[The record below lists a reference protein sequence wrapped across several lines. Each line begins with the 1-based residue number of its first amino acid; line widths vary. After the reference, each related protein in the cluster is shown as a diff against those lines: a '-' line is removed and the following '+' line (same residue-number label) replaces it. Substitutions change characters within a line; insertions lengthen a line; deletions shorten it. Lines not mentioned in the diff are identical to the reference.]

1 MAHRLLLVDDEA
13 HNRKLL
19 RMVLRQGEYDFSEAE
34 NGSQALEILQ
44 KERIDLVLLDLMM
57 PSPNGFDVLLA
68 VKKNDRN
75 RDIPVIVASASTA
88 PEDVERSLTLGA
100 ADYFMKP
107 LTEWDIRFQLPIKV
121 RNALAVNQAS
131 EERLRAERMKAVS
144 AMAVALNHE
153 INNPLQVI
161 QGNAQLLFVH
171 PGLPPETR
179 EKISRIRAATETIA
193 GLTHRIAA
201 LKDIVTV
208 EYPAG
213 NRTTVPM
220 VNFKASTD
228 ATGKEDSS
236 KADTIPPMEGIERLT
251 TEPLGANPNEVPK
264 LKLPESDKSSRGGG
278 SSTGR

>member
-1 MAHRLLLVDDEA
+1 MPHHLLLVDDEA

-19 RMVLRQGEYDFSEAE
+19 RMVLRQGDYVFSEAE
-34 NGSQALEILQ
+34 NGNQALEILE
-44 KERIDLVLLDLMM
+44 KEKIDLILLDLMM

-68 VKKNDRN
+68 VKKSDRL
-75 RDIPVIVASASTA
+75 RDIPVLVASASTA
-88 PEDVERSLTLGA
+88 PNDVERSLTLGA

-121 RNALAVNQAS
+121 RNALSVNQAS
-131 EERLRAERMKAVS
+131 EERLRAERLKAVS

-179 EKISRIRAATETIA
+179 DKVARIRAATETIA
-193 GLTHRIAA
+193 GLTQRIAA
-201 LKDIVTV
+201 LRDIVTV
-208 EYPAG
+208 DYPAG

-220 VNFKASTD
+220 VNFKASAEVGQGKETGAGD
-228 ATGKEDSS
+228 GAGPAGASGANTGSPATGE
-236 KADTIPPMEGIERLT
+236 
-251 TEPLGANPNEVPK
+251 N
-264 LKLPESDKSSRGGG
+264 LKSPESDRSSHK
-278 SSTGR
+278 

>member
-1 MAHRLLLVDDEA
+1 MTHRLLVVDDEA

-19 RMVLRQGEYDFSEAE
+19 RMVLRQGEYAFSEAE
-34 NGSQALEILQ
+34 NGTQALEILQ
-44 KERIDLVLLDLMM
+44 KERIDLILLDLMM
-57 PSPNGFDVLLA
+57 PSPNGFDILLA
-68 VKKNDRN
+68 VKKSDRL

-179 EKISRIRAATETIA
+179 DKVARIRAATETIA

-201 LKDIVTV
+201 LKDVVTV
-208 EYPAG
+208 DYPAG

-220 VNFKASTD
+220 VNFKASSGAAGETGAD
-228 ATGKEDSS
+228 AGTK
-236 KADTIPPMEGIERLT
+236 PMVEPLE
-251 TEPLGANPNEVPK
+251 TEPLGANPNDVPM
-264 LKLPESDKSSRGGG
+264 LKLPESDRSNPKLG
-278 SSTGR
+278 S

>member
-1 MAHRLLLVDDEA
+1 
-13 HNRKLL
+13 
-19 RMVLRQGEYDFSEAE
+19 MVLRQGDYEFTEAD
-34 NGSQALEILQ
+34 NGTQALHAL
-44 KERIDLVLLDLMM
+44 ERTAVHLVLLDLMM

-68 VKKNDRN
+68 MRKDERW
-75 RDIPVIVASASTA
+75 REIPVIVASASTA

-100 ADYFMKP
+100 SDYFMKP

-121 RNALAVNQAS
+121 RNALSAQRAS

-161 QGNAQLLFVH
+161 QGNAQLLYVH
-171 PGLPPETR
+171 PGLSPESR
-179 EKISRIRAATETIA
+179 EKVARIRAATETIA

-201 LKDIVTV
+201 LRDVVTV

-220 VNFKASTD
+220 VNFRASSDGTGDGATVADGSTPGGD
-228 ATGKEDSS
+228 AEGRT
-236 KADTIPPMEGIERLT
+236 ADGGAGEPGSGGIR
-251 TEPLGANPNEVPK
+251 
-264 LKLPESDKSSRGGG
+264 SRE
-278 SSTGR
+278 

>member
-1 MAHRLLLVDDEA
+1 MAPHLLLVDDEA

-19 RMVLRQGEYDFSEAE
+19 RMVLRQGDYEFTEAD
-34 NGSQALEILQ
+34 NGAHALEALDRTEIH
-44 KERIDLVLLDLMM
+44 LVLLDLMM

-68 VKKNDRN
+68 MRKDDRWKE
-75 RDIPVIVASASTA
+75 IPVIVASASTA

-100 ADYFMKP
+100 SDYFMKP

-121 RNALAVNQAS
+121 RNALAAQRAS

-161 QGNAQLLFVH
+161 QGNAQLLYVH
-171 PGLPPETR
+171 PALSPESR
-179 EKISRIRAATETIA
+179 EKVARIRAATETIA

-201 LKDIVTV
+201 LRDVVTV

-220 VNFKASTD
+220 VSLRESPGAAAPG
-228 ATGKEDSS
+228 ATGASIPGAIGGPDI
-236 KADTIPPMEGIERLT
+236 ADPAAEGLAPDGGVEN
-251 TEPLGANPNEVPK
+251 GA
-264 LKLPESDKSSRGGG
+264 
-278 SSTGR
+278 

>member
-1 MAHRLLLVDDEA
+1 MAPHLLLVDDEA

-19 RMVLRQGEYDFSEAE
+19 RMVLRQGDYEFTEAD
-34 NGSQALEILQ
+34 NGAHALEALD
-44 KERIDLVLLDLMM
+44 RSAVHLVLLDLMM

-68 VKKNDRN
+68 MRKDERWKE
-75 RDIPVIVASASTA
+75 IPVIVASASTA

-100 ADYFMKP
+100 SDYFMKP

-121 RNALAVNQAS
+121 RNALSTQRAS

-161 QGNAQLLFVH
+161 QGNAQLLYVH
-171 PGLPPETR
+171 PGLSPESR
-179 EKISRIRAATETIA
+179 EKVARIRAATETIA

-201 LKDIVTV
+201 LRDVVTV

-220 VNFKASTD
+220 VSLRESPGAAAPSAAGASLPGAAGGPGASD
-228 ATGKEDSS
+228 PA
-236 KADTIPPMEGIERLT
+236 PEGLASDGGVEN
-251 TEPLGANPNEVPK
+251 GA
-264 LKLPESDKSSRGGG
+264 
-278 SSTGR
+278 

>member
-19 RMVLRQGEYDFSEAE
+19 RMVLRQGEYEFFEAE
-34 NGSQALEILQ
+34 NGTQALEILQ

-57 PSPNGFDVLLA
+57 PSPNGFDVLLS
-68 VKKNDRN
+68 VKKNDRQ

-131 EERLRAERMKAVS
+131 EERLRAERLKAVS

-179 EKISRIRAATETIA
+179 EKVSRIRAATETIA

-208 EYPAG
+208 
-213 NRTTVPM
+213 
-220 VNFKASTD
+220 D
-228 ATGKEDSS
+228 
-236 KADTIPPMEGIERLT
+236 
-251 TEPLGANPNEVPK
+251 
-264 LKLPESDKSSRGGG
+264 
-278 SSTGR
+278 

>member
-1 MAHRLLLVDDEA
+1 MPHRLLIVDDEA

-19 RMVLRQGEYDFSEAE
+19 RMVLRQGDYDFSEAE
-34 NGSQALEILQ
+34 NGHLALEILNQ
-44 KERIDLVLLDLMM
+44 EKIDLILLDLMM
-57 PSPNGFDVLLA
+57 PTPNGFDVMVAL
-68 VKKNDRN
+68 KRSDRL

-88 PEDVERSLTLGA
+88 PDDVERSLTLGA

-121 RNALAVNQAS
+121 RNALATSYAS
-131 EERLRAERMKAVS
+131 EERLRAERLKAVS

-161 QGNAQLLFVH
+161 QGNAQLLYVH
-171 PGLPPETR
+171 PSLSPETR
-179 EKISRIRAATETIA
+179 EKVARIRAATETIA

-201 LKDIVTV
+201 LRDIVTV
-208 EYPAG
+208 DYPAG

-228 ATGKEDSS
+228 PSS
-236 KADTIPPMEGIERLT
+236 ELPAPGMEAPEVVRPEREREA
-251 TEPLGANPNEVPK
+251 EPN
-264 LKLPESDKSSRGGG
+264 R
-278 SSTGR
+278 

>member
-1 MAHRLLLVDDEA
+1 MPHHLLLVDDEA

-19 RMVLRQGEYDFSEAE
+19 RMVLRQGEYVFSEAE
-34 NGSQALEILQ
+34 NGTQALEILE
-44 KERIDLVLLDLMM
+44 KERIDLILLDLMM

-68 VKKNDRN
+68 VKKSDRL
-75 RDIPVIVASASTA
+75 RDIPVLVARASTA
-88 PEDVERSLTLGA
+88 PHDVERSLTLA
-100 ADYFMKP
+100 PADYFMKP

-179 EKISRIRAATETIA
+179 DKVARIRAATETIA

-201 LKDIVTV
+201 LRDIVTV
-208 EYPAG
+208 DYPAG

-220 VNFKASTD
+220 VNFRASPETGD
-228 ATGKEDSS
+228 AKGRGAETAAGGGSG
-236 KADTIPPMEGIERLT
+236 A
-251 TEPLGANPNEVPK
+251 PLPGAPGGNPS
-264 LKLPESDKSSRGGG
+264 LKVPESDTSNRKLG
-278 SSTGR
+278 S